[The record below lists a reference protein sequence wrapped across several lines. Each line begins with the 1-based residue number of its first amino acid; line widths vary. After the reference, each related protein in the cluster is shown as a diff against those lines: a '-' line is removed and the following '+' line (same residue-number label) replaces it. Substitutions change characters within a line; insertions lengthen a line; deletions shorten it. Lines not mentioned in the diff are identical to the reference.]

1 MSHMRIALLLGMTV
15 ALGPLALDTY
25 LPAFPRIAAD
35 LAVEHAAVGLT
46 LSAYVVVLGAG
57 QLVGGPL
64 SDRYGRRR
72 ILLTGLA
79 IFAVGSLMV
88 AHAQTLAAMMGW
100 RMVQGLG
107 GAWCAVSVPAI
118 VRDRAR
124 GTEAARL
131 FGLIGLIMFVA
142 PAAAPSIGSL
152 ILAAG
157 SWSWIFV
164 LLAAYA
170 ALLALVLQGALF
182 RHLPAAAR
190 TRTPLRT
197 LVTNYLHVLKSAAAM
212 RFIALQT
219 LAFSVMMVFITHAS
233 FMLQDW
239 FGVSKTTFSLLFA
252 ANIAGMACVNLTN
265 RRLLLSWHST
275 VILRGAVALQATAV
289 LTLVLFAAIGAPLWA
304 VAVSLGVTVACM
316 GAIAPN
322 NMANALEFFPTLGGT
337 AAALLGATQFTV
349 AGAISALSTAFT
361 DGTLMPVVLT
371 MAACSLGALSL
382 AAGAPRAMRQAL
394 QRERAARAHG
404 TEERGENAGGTDR

>member
-1 MSHMRIALLLGMTV
+1 MSQLRIAVLLGMTV

-25 LPAFPRIAAD
+25 LPAFPPIAAD
-35 LAVEHAAVGLT
+35 LGVDHSAVGLT
-46 LSAYVVVLGAG
+46 LSAYIAVLGAG
-57 QLVGGPL
+57 QLLGGPL

-72 ILLTGLA
+72 ILLAGLA
-79 IFAVGSLMV
+79 IFALGSLMV
-88 AHAQTLAAMMGW
+88 AHAETLGAMIGW
-100 RMVQGLG
+100 RMLQGLG

-142 PAAAPSIGSL
+142 PAAAPAIGSL
-152 ILAAG
+152 IL
-157 SWSWIFV
+157 SVIDWSWIFV
-164 LLAAYA
+164 LLATYA
-170 ALLALVLQGALF
+170 AFLGLVLQLALF
-182 RHLPAAAR
+182 RQLPPATR

-212 RFIALQT
+212 RFIAMQT

-233 FMLQDW
+233 FIFQDW
-239 FGVSKTTFSLLFA
+239 FGVSNTTFSLLFA

-275 VILRGAVALQATAV
+275 VILRAAVAAQTLAV
-289 LTLVLFAAIGAPLWA
+289 LMLVLLAATEAPLWA
-304 VAVSLGVTVACM
+304 VAISLCVTVACM

-322 NMANALEFFPTLGGT
+322 NMANALEFFPNLGGT
-337 AAALLGATQFTV
+337 AAALLGATQFTL
-349 AGAISALSTAFT
+349 AGAISALSTALS

-371 MAACSLGALSL
+371 MAACSLGAMAL
-382 AAGAPRAMRQAL
+382 AAGAPRALQRAL
-394 QRERAARAHG
+394 RRERA
-404 TEERGENAGGTDR
+404 ERPRNRHDPDGP